1 MKFFFTWIIVLC
13 RVVVGAFVFK
23 VGFDFSRRS
32 GAFAYHDYDDNFLGI
47 FVMVVGI
54 YFIFSSI
61 FRGLF
66 GYEPTDLL

>member
-1 MKFFFTWIIVLC
+1 M
-13 RVVVGAFVFK
+13 FK
-23 VGFDFSRRS
+23 VGFDYNTCS

-54 YFIFSSI
+54 YFIFLSI